1 MNQKEIKQAEQ
12 LLADRTQMV
21 STICL
26 DTGGQAITAHWI
38 GGGQRIFYSLREI
51 QSHLMDLKHKRTDAA
66 LRKVFSSMTGD
77 SSDEIRRSYYTAID
91 NLQALVDLLL
101 IEDGKLPAN
110 RQDGDCLRNEYILA
124 KQAVAALGPSR
135 LGAVL

>member
-1 MNQKEIKQAEQ
+1 MSGKEYYLDDSTGEGIAECHGSVD
-12 LLADRTQMV
+12 LSADE
-21 STICL
+21 L
-26 DTGGQAITAHWI
+26 
-38 GGGQRIFYSLREI
+38 E
-51 QSHLMDLKHKRTDAA
+51 LKHKRTDAA
-66 LRKVFSSMTGD
+66 LRKVFSSMAGD